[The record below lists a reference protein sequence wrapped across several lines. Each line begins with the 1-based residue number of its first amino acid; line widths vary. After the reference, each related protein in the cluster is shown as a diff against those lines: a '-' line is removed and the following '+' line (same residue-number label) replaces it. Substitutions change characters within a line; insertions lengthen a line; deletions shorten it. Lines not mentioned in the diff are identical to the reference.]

1 MINLEAIAK
10 KLDKILNGIDTDIPT
25 GLVSP
30 VTDEY
35 FFMVFSEGLYLSTI
49 ADMRNGERKNFL
61 PVVVGAYGGENNPVE
76 GLGEQDRN
84 VLIQILFPVRYK
96 EKMYALE
103 DYLFQCLVGRMITV
117 GNQKCV
123 CNISPAQYNEL
134 QDFSFAEFNHWVET
148 TYKKPIDKTETY
160 MAMNITFYLS
170 TANGVGSNGGF
181 VYGNSYTTQLYIYPD
196 EDMNYAYDDVSP
208 TFVQTNPMVH
218 VDPASQQI
226 LGDTYA
232 RGVPQSAAYSR
243 QLNLYVKKTNF
254 YAFLIRAYLQ
264 RTYQN
269 LVLKVKE
276 DYGVSVTGISTADT
290 TGKLYYI
297 SDMVIN
303 ANKGELMTMTLTLA
317 DHLKDVPTT

>member
-181 VYGNSYTTQLYIYPD
+181 VYGNSYKTSLKIYPS
-196 EDMNYAYDDVSP
+196 ESLIYSYDDDEP
-208 TFVQTNPMVH
+208 IFVQTNPT
-218 VDPASQQI
+218 VDISPASQQI
-226 LGDTYA
+226 LGDSYA
-232 RGVPQSAAYSR
+232 RGMPQSAAYSR
-243 QLNLYVKKTNF
+243 QITLYVKQTSF
-254 YAFLIRAYLQ
+254 YAFLVQSYLT
-264 RTYQN
+264 RTYQD
-269 LVLKVKE
+269 LILQVKD
-276 DYGVSVTGISTADT
+276 DYGFSVTGFTTAES
-290 TGKLYYI
+290 TGKMYYI
-297 SDMVIN
+297 SNITIN
-303 ANKGELMTMTLTLA
+303 ANKGAPMTMTLTLA
-317 DHLKDVPTT
+317 DHLRDAPTT